1 MVNEALEK
9 LRVEKVIG
17 QSLDA
22 EVEILGH
29 PDSETF
35 AALSRNEDSLAELF
49 IMSSVILKADTNA
62 QGEPSVEVRHAS
74 GVRCPRSWR
83 WVPELTYVE
92 PWGEVSSRC
101 AEALS
106 AKEIS

>member
-1 MVNEALEK
+1 M
-9 LRVEKVIG
+9 EKVIG

-22 EVEILGH
+22 EVQILGH
-29 PDSETF
+29 PDNETF
-35 AALSRNEDSLAELF
+35 AALSRNKDCLAELF
-49 IMSSVILKADTNA
+49 ITSSVILITDPNA
-62 QGEPSVEVRHAS
+62 QGEPTVEVRHAS

-101 AEALS
+101 ADALS
-106 AKEIS
+106 ARVIS